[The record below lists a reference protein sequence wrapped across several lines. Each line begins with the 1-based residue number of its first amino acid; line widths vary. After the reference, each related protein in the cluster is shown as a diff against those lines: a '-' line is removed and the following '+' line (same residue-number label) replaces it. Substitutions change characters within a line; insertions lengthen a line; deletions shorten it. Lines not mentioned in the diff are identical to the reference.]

1 MAHTTVPFHGK
12 VCMVYVEGTNMEY
25 EKGWTLNVTL
35 DMADASRAGQQWK
48 EGLPGQA
55 GWSGS
60 FEMYHAAANAQQLV
74 IFQRIISATPGTVL
88 AASRFVLDVAANYYS
103 GSFYITGCSI
113 NATMGGIA
121 SASVNF
127 QGTGVLALT
136 P

>member
-12 VCMVYVEGTNMEY
+12 VCMVYVEGTDMEY
-25 EKGWTLNVTL
+25 EKGWTLNVVL
-35 DMADASRAGQQWK
+35 DMADASRAGQEWK

-60 FEMYHAAANAQQLV
+60 FEIYHAAANTEQAV
-74 IFQRIISATPGTVL
+74 IFDNLITAVPGTRL
-88 AASRFVLDVAANYYS
+88 DGSRFVLDVAANYYS
-103 GSFYITGCSI
+103 GNLFITGITI
-113 NATMGGIA
+113 NATMADVA